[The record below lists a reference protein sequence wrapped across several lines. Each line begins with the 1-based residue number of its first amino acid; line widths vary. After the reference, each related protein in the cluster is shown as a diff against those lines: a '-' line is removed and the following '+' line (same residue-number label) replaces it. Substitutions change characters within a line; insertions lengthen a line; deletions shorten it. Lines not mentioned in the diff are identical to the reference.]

1 MIGILLVPEL
11 SNLLPDNKQAWI
23 AWLTTAELKAAVLC
37 LIIAYHVQAWRL
49 WFGAAAV
56 WLLTQAADEATNKNI
71 FTEQLWEYP
80 LLVAFLIAVHLINKA
95 RK

>member
-1 MIGILLVPEL
+1 MLVLPEL
-11 SNLLPDNKQAWI
+11 SNLFTDNKQAWI

-56 WLLTQAADEATNKNI
+56 WLLTQAADEATNRNVW
-71 FTEQLWEYP
+71 TEQLWEYP
-80 LLVAFLIAVHLINKA
+80 LLLALLLAIHIINKA
-95 RK
+95 RR